1 MEQHRNVA
9 LLIPHRTHRNKK
21 ISRTPKR
28 EDSWGMQCQLNK
40 MSAFPRS
47 RCDFLKHLRA
57 QLRSGLQV
65 PFSSHLDSFVLLW
78 SVLVNFLASVG
89 HYWSVSVRLGVKWK
103 CCKLL
108 TLYSWHWV
116 KLDQLGQFGPVL
128 VSLSQYWLVWVRS
141 LGMGR
146 LVCTTRAAGG
156 ARKYW
161 KHKAKVKDP
170 LMLNLHYFV
179 DCFVSGGK
187 TSWGWNTDK
196 TFFISSWRQVEL
208 SASEGGQTLSHP

>member
-78 SVLVNFLASVG
+78 SILVNLGQS
-89 HYWSVSVRLGVKWK
+89 WSLLVSLCQAGSNRINLVSV
-103 CCKLL
+103 
-108 TLYSWHWV
+108 
-116 KLDQLGQFGPVL
+116 DQCGSVL
-128 VSLSQYWLVWVRS
+128 VSLGQYWLVWVRS

-156 ARKYW
+156 ARK
-161 KHKAKVKDP
+161 
-170 LMLNLHYFV
+170 
-179 DCFVSGGK
+179 
-187 TSWGWNTDK
+187 
-196 TFFISSWRQVEL
+196 
-208 SASEGGQTLSHP
+208 